1 MSGVSCY
8 YFQTAPKFDQV
19 RETAAN
25 STITKRW
32 FFLFFPSGMSA
43 RSPTTGYNAVRIWKN
58 KWLIYWLIG
67 LMALAGTGWH
77 CLTND
82 FWYLQNEKG
91 NAMRQGMRIRKVNYC
106 MHIFA
111 LSRADPP
118 SVAQCFATR
127 LRHSRFHLRS
137 LLHTFDALHAVQIVN
152 CALLM
157 VAQNLASPCG
167 SIRIQRNCMV
177 NMRLPSHH

>member
-1 MSGVSCY
+1 MVLLVLPFRNVCQIPYHRLQRSS
-8 YFQTAPKFDQV
+8 DLENQV
-19 RETAAN
+19 VDLLTHRTH
-25 STITKRW
+25 
-32 FFLFFPSGMSA
+32 
-43 RSPTTGYNAVRIWKN
+43 
-58 KWLIYWLIG
+58 
-67 LMALAGTGWH
+67 GTGWH

-82 FWYLQNEKG
+82 FRYLQNEKG

-157 VAQNLASPCG
+157 VAQNLTSPCG